1 MPKLTIAFIAAII
14 MTIVMQWQGSDLVN
28 ETAPMG
34 IVNLEIDRPVSRVQD
49 VIASNTKSDWYMN
62 IGLDFVYI
70 FFYTAFFY
78 LASLSFHKKERPL
91 FKGKSGKWFIKLS
104 IAAGVL
110 DVIENI
116 SMLWSLN
123 SGPSVA
129 SIWVARHASIIK
141 FGFLAILIIAL
152 LTSLILNFA
161 KWKQSK
167 TPGK

>member
-14 MTIVMQWQGSDLVN
+14 MTVVMQWQGSSLVN
-28 ETAPMG
+28 ETATMG
-34 IVNLEIDRPVSRVQD
+34 IVNLEIDRPVSRVEE
-49 VIASNTKSDWYMN
+49 VIASNAKNDWYIN
-62 IGLDFVYI
+62 IALDFVYI

-78 LASLSFHKKERPL
+78 MASLSFHKKERPL
-91 FKGKSGKWFIKLS
+91 FKGKAGKWFIKLS

-110 DVIENI
+110 DVIENL

-129 SIWVARHASIIK
+129 SIWIARHASIIK
-141 FGFLAILIIAL
+141 FGFLGILIIVL
-152 LTSLILNFA
+152 LTSLVLNFA
-161 KWKQSK
+161 KWNKSR

>member
-14 MTIVMQWQGSDLVN
+14 MTIVMQWQGSSLVN
-28 ETAPMG
+28 ETATMG
-34 IVNLEIDRPVSRVQD
+34 IVNLEIDRPVARVQE
-49 VIASNTKSDWYMN
+49 VIASNAKSDWYTN
-62 IGLDFVYI
+62 IALDFVYI

-78 LASLSFHKKERPL
+78 LASVSFHRKEKPL
-91 FKGKSGKWFIKLS
+91 FKGKAGKWFINLS

-141 FGFLAILIIAL
+141 FGFLGILIIAL

-161 KWKQSK
+161 KWNRNK
-167 TPGK
+167 TPGR

>member
-62 IGLDFVYI
+62 ISLDFVYI

-110 DVIENI
+110 DVIENL

-129 SIWVARHASIIK
+129 SIWIARHASIIK

-152 LTSLILNFA
+152 LTSLILNFT
-161 KWKQSK
+161 KWNQKK